1 MEVCK
6 VLEKMKSK
14 LEMQGI
20 LNQMEEV
27 LKRMVVVESEV
38 EIYEQP
44 GLSKQEQQANCLSI

>member
-1 MEVCK
+1 M
-6 VLEKMKSK
+6 LEKMKSK

-20 LNQMEEV
+20 LNQMDEV

-44 GLSKQEQQANCLSI
+44 GLNKQEQ